1 MKPVTVAGT
10 NVHGA
15 PIGSHT
21 DKWVRVHPRWAMTSD
36 EQGQPYWLHL
46 ESLEGT
52 WEMPEDVAAQWQMQM
67 EQQRMVQEQAATQQ
81 SAVNTLQSAWRNNL
95 GESDAE
101 RASLPEPPA
110 CWRSLLGAL
119 RCALFGG
126 RAATFHALAVASGY
140 GGLAIAL
147 VLSFFPLFI
156 GFAHDCWFA
165 VFVRLATAFGCFVG
179 MQLIYLRDLL
189 YRRAP
194 KARPRGARR
203 HVARA
208 LPRAL
213 LTTARVCFGGG
224 ARGGVAGPQQNLGM
238 TIKQIVVWRV
248 AMIRIRARVLAGL
261 TALTLLA
268 GYLTWERSS
277 PATAASAQCSKL
289 CCGRDG
295 EHVPDLCVRRRRRR
309 RRRRAPWRNDSPP
322 HPSSPLS
329 PGAQVHQQGGARA
342 HGRAAGRRVEHRVRE
357 PRPRRGRR
365 PGREASRVDGDAAP
379 PGGRAL
385 ARARTRARPRMTR
398 VVPRETR

>member
-224 ARGGVAGPQQNLGM
+224 
-238 TIKQIVVWRV
+238 
-248 AMIRIRARVLAGL
+248 
-261 TALTLLA
+261 
-268 GYLTWERSS
+268 
-277 PATAASAQCSKL
+277 
-289 CCGRDG
+289 
-295 EHVPDLCVRRRRRR
+295 
-309 RRRRAPWRNDSPP
+309 
-322 HPSSPLS
+322 
-329 PGAQVHQQGGARA
+329 
-342 HGRAAGRRVEHRVRE
+342 RAAGSRVRSKTS
-357 PRPRRGRR
+357 
-365 PGREASRVDGDAAP
+365 A
-379 PGGRAL
+379 
-385 ARARTRARPRMTR
+385 
-398 VVPRETR
+398 